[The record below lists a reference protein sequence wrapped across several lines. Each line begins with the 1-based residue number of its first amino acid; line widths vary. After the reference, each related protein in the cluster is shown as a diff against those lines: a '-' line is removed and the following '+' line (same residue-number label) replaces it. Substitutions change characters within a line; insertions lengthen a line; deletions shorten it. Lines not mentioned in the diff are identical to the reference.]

1 MAVNMEA
8 LGMCKDYHWVL
19 VQVERNYKLIQNQ
32 TTDREEQTC
41 TGRTLRT
48 GKPAGRST
56 IRYIISVHASNLR

>member
-8 LGMCKDYHWVL
+8 FRDVQ
-19 VQVERNYKLIQNQ
+19 QVERNYKLIQNQ
-32 TTDREEQTC
+32 TTDRQEQTL

-56 IRYIISVHASNLR
+56 IRYIISVHAS